1 MIDIVK
7 IFTIYLILLYTCY
20 LFGVTVFK
28 IVKFSGSAGK
38 AVIVGFFALFGMFQ
52 FLALPFILLKQSLS
66 NLTMAWGIV
75 LTVLLL
81 VFSRWSRREFW
92 KTLKKQEKGS
102 GGNMLLCAVIL
113 ILILLEIVMQINHN
127 YWGWDTA
134 YYIGTVNTSLHT
146 DTMYLY
152 DGTTGLLLHKMNLR
166 YAFSS
171 FYMLVAVSCKT
182 FSLHPILAFR
192 YISGIA
198 CILLA
203 NVIAY
208 EMGRELFP
216 KEMLKQKAFVIV
228 YIILNF
234 LWVSDYSNAEFLLK
248 RGYESKGYCANVIV
262 PTVVLLGLMI
272 LRRKKQERGR
282 IWWLMFVVCLA
293 SVPVSMSALALV
305 PIMLFTI
312 VATCFLLELDW
323 CSVGMGILCVLPN
336 MAYAVVYFLYI
347 RGMLVIGV

>member
-1 MIDIVK
+1 MTDIVK

-28 IVKFSGSAGK
+28 IVKFPGSAGK
-38 AVIVGFFALFGMFQ
+38 AVIIGFFTLFGIFQ
-52 FLALPFILLKQSLS
+52 LLALPFILLKQSLS
-66 NLTMAWGIV
+66 DLTIAWGIV

-81 VFSRWSRREFW
+81 VFTRWSRREFW
-92 KTLKKQEKGS
+92 NTLKRQEKS
-102 GGNMLLCAVIL
+102 SVGNLILCVVIL
-113 ILILLEIVMQINHN
+113 ILISLEIVMQINHN

-134 YYIGTVNTSLHT
+134 YYIGTVNTSLYT

-166 YAFSS
+166 YALSS
-171 FYMLVAVSCKT
+171 FYMLVAVFCKT
-182 FSLHPILAFR
+182 FSLHPILGFR

-198 CILLA
+198 CILLT
-203 NVIAY
+203 NIIAY

-216 KEMLKQKAFVIV
+216 GEKLKQKAFVLV

-262 PTVVLLGLMI
+262 PTVVLLGLM
-272 LRRKKQERGR
+272 LLQRKKQERGQ
-282 IWWLMFVVCLA
+282 IWWLMFVTCLA

-305 PIMLFTI
+305 PIMLFAI

-323 CSVGMGILCVLPN
+323 RSVGMGVLCVLPN
-336 MAYAVVYFLYI
+336 MVYAVVYFLHA
-347 RGMLVIGV
+347 RGILVIGV